1 MIKLSFWLFL
11 CSGLTL
17 IFGILYFKN
26 LHKEELLVERLKQT
40 SDREIVP
47 PSREN
52 DEERN
57 DFKIKKVKKVGC
69 KYNSATF
76 RVYIDSASILLFSF
90 ALIRKTKAFSEPFV
104 AENQVFGLLDLRKTA
119 YQQLRYEKFCGYLIC
134 VGVRT
139 KKLGCLT

>member
-47 PSREN
+47 SLREYG
-52 DEERN
+52 EERN

-119 YQQLRYEKFCGYLIC
+119 YQ
-134 VGVRT
+134 
-139 KKLGCLT
+139 

>member
-40 SDREIVP
+40 SDREIEP
-47 PSREN
+47 SSREN

-69 KYNSATF
+69 KYNSAPF
-76 RVYIDSASILLFSF
+76 RVYFDSVSILLFSF
-90 ALIRKTKAFSEPFV
+90 TLIRNFETFS
-104 AENQVFGLLDLRKTA
+104 T
-119 YQQLRYEKFCGYLIC
+119 
-134 VGVRT
+134 
-139 KKLGCLT
+139 